1 MLGLLT
7 GKSKKVKQF
16 IQEGAII
23 IDVRT
28 QTEYEGGHLR
38 TSRNIPMD
46 SVPSHMGQ
54 LDKTKPIITCCASG
68 MRSGQVKRM
77 LKANGFKVMN
87 GGGWMSLEKYGL

>member
-1 MLGLLT
+1 MLGLFNK
-7 GKSKKVKQF
+7 GKKVRQF
-16 IQEGAII
+16 IQEGAVV

-28 QTEYEGGHLR
+28 ETEFEGGHLR
-38 TSRNIPMD
+38 TSKNIPMD
-46 SVPSHMGQ
+46 RIPSHIGQ

-68 MRSGQVKRM
+68 MRSGQVNRM